1 VNGAQRPSRARA
13 ATPLAT
19 APPIFAAPDWHEVL
33 NCDSLLRVP
42 YRPTE
47 RTEARRTA
55 ARERIVHAAHGLI
68 ARGGYREAQVAAV
81 AAGAGVATGT
91 VYRHFPSKAELFAEV
106 FRRASQ
112 REVDATRAA
121 ADAAGATAT
130 QRLAAAVETFAR
142 RALRGR
148 RLAWA
153 LIAEPVDPAVEV
165 ERLVFRRAY
174 AAGFEEVLREG
185 VAAGE
190 LAPQNVE
197 LSAAAL
203 VGALGE
209 ALVGPLS
216 WVGATNHDVDA
227 DALVADLVGFC
238 LRSVTEET
246 H

>member
-1 VNGAQRPSRARA
+1 VRA
-13 ATPLAT
+13 A
-19 APPIFAAPDWHEVL
+19 
-33 NCDSLLRVP
+33 
-42 YRPTE
+42 
-47 RTEARRTA
+47 
-55 ARERIVHAAHGLI
+55 HALI

-81 AAGAGVATGT
+81 AARAGVATGS
-91 VYRHFPSKAELFAEV
+91 VYRHFPSKADLFAEV

-112 REVDATRAA
+112 REVDATREAA
-121 ADAAGATAT
+121 QAAGGPAPR
-130 QRLAAAVETFAR
+130 RLAAAVETFAR

-153 LIAEPVDPAVEV
+153 LLAEPVDPAVEV
-165 ERLVFRRAY
+165 ERLAFRRAY

-216 WVGATNHDVDA
+216 PIADDVDA
-227 DALVADLVGFC
+227 DALVADLVSFC

>member
-1 VNGAQRPSRARA
+1 M
-13 ATPLAT
+13 
-19 APPIFAAPDWHEVL
+19 
-33 NCDSLLRVP
+33 P
-42 YRPTE
+42 YRPTQL
-47 RTEARRTA
+47 TEARSA
-55 ARERIVHAAHGLI
+55 ATRERIVGAAHALI

-81 AAGAGVATGT
+81 AAGAGVATGS

-106 FRRASQ
+106 FRRASR
-112 REVDATRAA
+112 RELDATRAA
-121 ADAAGATAT
+121 AEAAGGAAS

-153 LIAEPVDPAVEV
+153 LLAEPVDPAVEA
-165 ERLVFRRAY
+165 ERLAFRRAY
-174 AAGFEEVLREG
+174 AAGFAEVLREG

-190 LAPQNVE
+190 LPAQNVE
-197 LSAAAL
+197 LTAAAL

-216 WVGATNHDVDA
+216 WVGGMDHDVDA
-227 DALVADLVGFC
+227 DALVADLVTFC

>member
-1 VNGAQRPSRARA
+1 M
-13 ATPLAT
+13 
-19 APPIFAAPDWHEVL
+19 
-33 NCDSLLRVP
+33 P
-42 YRPTE
+42 YRPTQ
-47 RTEARRTA
+47 RTEARRA
-55 ARERIVHAAHGLI
+55 ATRERIVRAAHALI
-68 ARGGYREAQVAAV
+68 ARGGYREAPVAAV
-81 AAGAGVATGT
+81 AAGAGVATGS
-91 VYRHFPSKAELFAEV
+91 VYRHFPSKADLFAEV

-121 ADAAGATAT
+121 AEAAGGTAS

-153 LIAEPVDPAVEV
+153 LLAEPVDPAVEV
-165 ERLVFRRAY
+165 ERLAFRRAY
-174 AAGFEEVLREG
+174 AAGFAQVLRDG

-197 LSAAAL
+197 LAAAAL

-216 WVGATNHDVDA
+216 PLADDVDA
-227 DALVADLVGFC
+227 DAFVADLVTFC